1 MCQCFVCSVSD
12 PHQPFEG
19 GLLFPYWK
27 MRKGSSEKLTDMP
40 KVTMW
45 RWDLNPDSVIPQ
57 SLYSFH
63 SGTTADLQSDSETTI
78 VPSLKYVCKNFLSVW
93 KEPRL
98 IVFLFFKI
106 VFKSAIMFHT

>member
-19 GLLFPYWK
+19 GLSFPYWK
-27 MRKGSSEKLTDMP
+27 MRKGSSEKLSDMP

-45 RWDLNPDSVIPQ
+45 RWDLNPGSVIPQ

-63 SGTTADLQSDSETTI
+63 SGTTADLQSDSEIII
-78 VPSLKYVCKNFLSVW
+78 VPNLKYVGK
-93 KEPRL
+93 K
-98 IVFLFFKI
+98 FFKCMQRTKTDS
-106 VFKSAIMFHT
+106 FPLFQNCL